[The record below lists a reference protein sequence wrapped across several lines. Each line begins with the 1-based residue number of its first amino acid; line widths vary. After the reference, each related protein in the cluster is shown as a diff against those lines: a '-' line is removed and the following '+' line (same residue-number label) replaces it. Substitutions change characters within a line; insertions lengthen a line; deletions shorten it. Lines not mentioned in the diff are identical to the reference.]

1 MAVVSLQTVDTD
13 IALDHTSLDA
23 ELSFDPRSKDP
34 IPVDFEDAIGYV
46 YQSRD
51 VTNLVLPPPK
61 RS

>member
-34 IPVDFEDAIGYV
+34 IPVDFEDAIGYERRGLTV
-46 YQSRD
+46 ILFIIPS
-51 VTNLVLPPPK
+51 
-61 RS
+61 